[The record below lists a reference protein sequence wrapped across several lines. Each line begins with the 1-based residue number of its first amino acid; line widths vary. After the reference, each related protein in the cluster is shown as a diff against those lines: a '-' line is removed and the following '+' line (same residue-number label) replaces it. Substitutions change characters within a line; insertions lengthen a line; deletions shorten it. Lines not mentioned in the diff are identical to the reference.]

1 MSPKSIVGKIYL
13 KTQIVYYYDIEVL
26 SFLLKAN
33 CLYFFPY
40 FDLVRPHQKV
50 QQMSF
55 YQLLAN
61 NIKQIPQFQIQTA
74 KS

>member
-1 MSPKSIVGKIYL
+1 MSPRSTVGKIYL

-26 SFLLKAN
+26 SLLLNAN

-50 QQMSF
+50 QQ
-55 YQLLAN
+55 
-61 NIKQIPQFQIQTA
+61 IKCHSTNC
-74 KS
+74 